1 MQQQQRFMPRTY
13 GNEMAYA
20 QPGPVTYAYAY
31 EYPEESSWSASSCA
45 LMGAAVGLAGYVG
58 YNSTKRPAALAVE
71 GVENRKVLD
80 QDICQELVATANA
93 IASPGKGVLA
103 VDESTMTIGK
113 RFEGIGVENTEA
125 NRSFYR
131 GMLFSA
137 KGIGDYISGA
147 ILYDET
153 LFQKSPEGTPMVDL
167 LKAEGIVPGIK
178 VDMGLTSLSGSN
190 GEQSTT
196 GLDGLGKRC
205 AEYYKAGARFA
216 KWRAVL
222 SIDAATGKPSD
233 LAIQETAHT
242 LARYASICQE
252 NRIVPVVEPEILTDG
267 AHDIMVGAAVTEK
280 VLAAVFKALSDH
292 HILLE
297 GCLLKPNMV
306 TPGSEGPKV
315 PAADIA
321 ALTVRTLSRTV
332 PPALVGVTFLSG
344 GQSEEDASV
353 NLSAMNTLDA
363 RKPWKLTFSYGR
375 ALQSSV
381 LKTWAG
387 KPENK
392 EAAQAVLMTRA
403 KANSD
408 AQLGKYEGSS
418 DASANESLFVK
429 GYVY

>member
-1 MQQQQRFMPRTY
+1 
-13 GNEMAYA
+13 
-20 QPGPVTYAYAY
+20 V
-31 EYPEESSWSASSCA
+31 
-45 LMGAAVGLAGYVG
+45 
-58 YNSTKRPAALAVE
+58 PA
-71 GVENRKVLD
+71 
-80 QDICQELVATANA
+80 
-93 IASPGKGVLA
+93 
-103 VDESTMTIGK
+103 
-113 RFEGIGVENTEA
+113 EA
-125 NRSFYR
+125 
-131 GMLFSA
+131 
-137 KGIGDYISGA
+137 
-147 ILYDET
+147 E
-153 LFQKSPEGTPMVDL
+153 
-167 LKAEGIVPGIK
+167 
-178 VDMGLTSLSGSN
+178 
-190 GEQSTT
+190 
-196 GLDGLGKRC
+196 
-205 AEYYKAGARFA
+205 
-216 KWRAVL
+216 
-222 SIDAATGKPSD
+222 
-233 LAIQETAHT
+233 H
-242 LARYASICQE
+242 
-252 NRIVPVVEPEILTDG
+252 
-267 AHDIMVGAAVTEK
+267 
-280 VLAAVFKALSDH
+280 
-292 HILLE
+292 
-297 GCLLKPNMV
+297 V